1 MRILLLVCFLTVSFS
16 PTAIAS
22 SKPADGQK
30 AETSKGL
37 TLEDIAQG
45 LKSAAKNIGDE
56 IPKIGPAIG
65 ETFNKA
71 TGKEKPSEKSPT
83 KRAPKEKQ

>member
-16 PTAIAS
+16 PIVIAA
-22 SKPADGQK
+22 SKTADGQK

-37 TLEDIAQG
+37 TLEDIGQG
-45 LKSAAKNIGDE
+45 LKSAAKSIGDE

-83 KRAPKEKQ
+83 KRPPKDKP